1 MAAALPAVFAGAQ
14 IGSSVVGAMGQM
26 AAGDAARRAG
36 YVNSM
41 AQQQE
46 ARQALQAGATNA
58 AQIQQ
63 DNERRIG
70 AIRAAQGASGI
81 TTDTGSSLDLMS
93 DMASQAEMRRQLT
106 LYRGRAQ
113 YASRMAQAADTLTAG
128 KDQQT
133 ASRIGAVGSILS
145 GISGAARSM
154 YFGYGGG
161 GAGGSGGINLVGI
174 TPNQN
179 IMGG

>member
-1 MAAALPAVFAGAQ
+1 MAAALPAVFAAATVA
-14 IGSSVVGAMGQM
+14 SSAVGAMGQM
-26 AAGDAARRAG
+26 SAGDAAARAG

-58 AQIQQ
+58 AQVQQ

-70 AIRAAQGASGI
+70 ALRAAQGASGI
-81 TTDTGSSLDLMS
+81 TTDTGSSLNLMS
-93 DMASQAEMRRQLT
+93 DMAAQAEMRRQLT
-106 LYRGRAQ
+106 LYRGRSQ
-113 YASRMAQAADTLTAG
+113 YASRMGQAADTLTAG

-133 ASRIGAVGSILS
+133 ASRIGAASSILS
-145 GISGAARSM
+145 GIGGAARSM

-161 GAGGSGGINLVGI
+161 GAGAGGINMVGI

-179 IMGG
+179 VMGG